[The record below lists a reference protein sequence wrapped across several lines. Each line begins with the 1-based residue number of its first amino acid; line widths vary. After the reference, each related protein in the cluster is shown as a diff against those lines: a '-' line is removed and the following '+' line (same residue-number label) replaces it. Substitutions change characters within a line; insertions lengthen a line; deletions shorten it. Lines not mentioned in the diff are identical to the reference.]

1 MVYDDDVN
9 GNRIRMTKDNDA
21 LICNHIICK
30 DYQLQWYVS
39 LYIRKFADKVVDRT
53 VKSQISS

>member
-1 MVYDDDVN
+1 MGDLQVVYDDDVN
-9 GNRIRMTKDNDA
+9 GNRIRMTKDNGA

-39 LYIRKFADKVVDRT
+39 LLCMVRRRLAQGTNLV
-53 VKSQISS
+53 